1 MASQAGFE
9 PATSPLGGARAIQ
22 LCHWDVRALYKN
34 TNKNK
39 QLMSSP
45 ATTEVQFGP
54 FSADNRRHWMSRSPF
69 HDTCSSSSHWVLWCR
84 SLRIPVKLNSDSGI
98 CEHHFRKVCGQGFC
112 EQKLSFEGRHLFDS
126 PNKPAAKRSAAV
138 VDPGHW
144 SMTVHLT
151 SEFVL

>member
-54 FSADNRRHWMSRSPF
+54 FSADNRCLPGSKF
-69 HDTCSSSSHWVLWCR
+69 HFT
-84 SLRIPVKLNSDSGI
+84 IPVEIWANGYSGTDQ
-98 CEHHFRKVCGQGFC
+98 H
-112 EQKLSFEGRHLFDS
+112 
-126 PNKPAAKRSAAV
+126 V
-138 VDPGHW
+138 V
-144 SMTVHLT
+144 S
-151 SEFVL
+151 

>member
-45 ATTEVQFGP
+45 ATTEVPFGP
-54 FSADNRRHWMSRSPF
+54 FSADNQVHWAGRIQF
-69 HDTCSSSSHWVLWCR
+69 HD
-84 SLRIPVKLNSDSGI
+84 IDNGIASG
-98 CEHHFRKVCGQGFC
+98 H
-112 EQKLSFEGRHLFDS
+112 
-126 PNKPAAKRSAAV
+126 
-138 VDPGHW
+138 
-144 SMTVHLT
+144 
-151 SEFVL
+151 